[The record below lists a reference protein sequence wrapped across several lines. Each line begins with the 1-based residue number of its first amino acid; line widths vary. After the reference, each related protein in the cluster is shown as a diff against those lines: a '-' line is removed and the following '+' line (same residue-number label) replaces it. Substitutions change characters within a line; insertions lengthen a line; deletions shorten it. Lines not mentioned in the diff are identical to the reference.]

1 MGGALAI
8 GAYTDPQGL
17 DSSRAQRDLKTAKA
31 LTYTCKSIPFMY
43 FNIPTSLQL
52 FLYEIKVTKCMPG
65 VKQEYRQNMCRF
77 MAVMISVFHLMRL
90 VFATSLFSHNSLD
103 LHLNIPNDQPFYI
116 LRPEVVE
123 AIYYLSFLTGDP
135 IYREWSWEIWQSIE
149 KYCKTKYGYG
159 SLKHV
164 DRTDSVE
171 DRMESFFLAET
182 MKYLYLIFDP
192 DSEIDILHKVSNVP
206 LPLIFFF

>member
-1 MGGALAI
+1 MYARSKTGISPEYVSFHGGN
-8 GAYTDPQGL
+8 DF
-17 DSSRAQRDLKTAKA
+17 
-31 LTYTCKSIPFMY
+31 SIPSNAVSICY
-43 FNIPTSLQL
+43 FFIFTQ
-52 FLYEIKVTKCMPG
+52 FT
-65 VKQEYRQNMCRF
+65 
-77 MAVMISVFHLMRL
+77 
-90 VFATSLFSHNSLD
+90 LD

-192 DSEIDILHKVSNVP
+192 DSEIDILHKVSNVL
-206 LPLIFFF
+206 LPLNFFL